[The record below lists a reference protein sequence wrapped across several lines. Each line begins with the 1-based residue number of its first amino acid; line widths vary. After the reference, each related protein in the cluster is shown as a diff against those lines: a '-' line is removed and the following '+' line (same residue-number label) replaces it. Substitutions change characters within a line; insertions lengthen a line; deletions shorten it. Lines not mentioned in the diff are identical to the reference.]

1 MWTLNWNST
10 WAATDDVSQVHKNTI
25 DIYTYVWHM
34 YMSMQEHKYRQ
45 EKRLNAGLLFCDASV
60 ASFPVP
66 WLRLLRANTSAVSS
80 GLVSSYWLIIFI
92 MAKSD
97 SSSYFRRSSVFWIVI
112 VAGALGFYTV
122 SWNFNELFIHS
133 TCKLRLLFCITFKV
147 LYYALLYL

>member
-1 MWTLNWNST
+1 
-10 WAATDDVSQVHKNTI
+10 
-25 DIYTYVWHM
+25 
-34 YMSMQEHKYRQ
+34 
-45 EKRLNAGLLFCDASV
+45 
-60 ASFPVP
+60 
-66 WLRLLRANTSAVSS
+66 
-80 GLVSSYWLIIFI
+80 